1 MTKKEVHLAERQMH
15 LENSPRHWRGSIHKL
30 AIVVNHSGILPVV
43 KYFSISSRVR
53 PLVSGMKKAAVMK

>member
-15 LENSPRHWRGSIHKL
+15 LENSPRHWRGFIYKLSI
-30 AIVVNHSGILPVV
+30 VNYWGILPVV
-43 KYFSISSRVR
+43 KYCSISSRVR